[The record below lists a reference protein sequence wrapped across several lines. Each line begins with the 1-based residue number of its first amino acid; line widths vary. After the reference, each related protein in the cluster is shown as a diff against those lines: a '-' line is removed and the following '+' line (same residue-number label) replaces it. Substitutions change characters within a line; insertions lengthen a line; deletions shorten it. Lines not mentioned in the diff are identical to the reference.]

1 MAVDP
6 DTLVFHIDIFIVA
19 LVTVFALSTLPRALA
34 RFSSAAEWRHGHIL
48 RSIRLGSGRLRGLRT
63 LISYPQDPRDPGPSN
78 EKDFSPQTAGFATS
92 SGHEPP
98 REGVTSEE
106 SHTYFSHTNLLRHAS
121 TRTLGP
127 VSKLPPHVRTWSA
140 IIPPIGGFLRQR
152 LDAGFSLGQA
162 LILGVYAAV
171 LVYASFLRS
180 NPFTDPVRMGF
191 VAMSQIP
198 VVYVL
203 GTKNNVVGMC
213 VGMGYEKVSPTSSSD
228 SLFSRVTVLI
238 PIYLCAEFN

>member
-6 DTLVFHIDIFIVA
+6 ATLVFHINILILA
-19 LVTVFALSTLPRALA
+19 LTTVFALSTLPRALA

-48 RSIRLGSGRLRGLRT
+48 RSIRLGSGRLRGLKT
-63 LISYPQDPRDPGPSN
+63 FISYPQASPDPGPSN
-78 EKDFSPQTAGFATS
+78 EKNLSPQAAGFASS
-92 SGHEPP
+92 SGHEPL
-98 REGVTSEE
+98 RDVFASEE

-121 TRTLGP
+121 TRTLGS
-127 VSKLPPHVRTWSA
+127 VSGLPPHVRAWSA
-140 IIPPIGGFLRQR
+140 IIPPMGGFLRQR

-162 LILGVYAAV
+162 LILGAYAAV
-171 LVYASFLRS
+171 LVYASFLQS
-180 NPFTDPVRMGF
+180 NPFSDPVRMAF

-213 VGMGYEKVSPTSSSD
+213 IGMGYEKVSPSSS
-228 SLFSRVTVLI
+228 LH
-238 PIYLCAEFN
+238 LCHCADASVCGI